1 MDNLPL
7 ITIVIANY
15 NYGQYIEAAIGSA
28 LNQDYPGPLQIC
40 VVDDGS
46 TDDSWEKIQN
56 IVGTDTTKKDD
67 IEIAEKVVAPFLT
80 VEEFWEP
87 SARPDDYE
95 VRVIAI
101 KRPNGGASVA
111 RNTAINHT
119 WEETNA
125 FAILDAD
132 DVYYPNKVSKMVRKM
147 LEDPARIGVV
157 YADYEIH
164 DHNSGKVVREFKQP
178 YNRNVLMN
186 ECIVHSNALISKRAF
201 SAVKEERGF
210 YDPNLHGPGGGE
222 FIGCAEDY
230 DLWIRISEQFMI
242 VHIPESLAVANIT
255 GLNQTTN
262 VNPEVFSK
270 NWHYI
275 MSKVQ
280 NRLHG
285 QK

>member
-1 MDNLPL
+1 LSKTGAKYMDNLPL

-15 NYGQYIEAAIGSA
+15 NYGQYINTAIDTA
-28 LNQDYPGPLQIC
+28 LSQDYPGPLQIC
-40 VVDDGS
+40 IVDDGS
-46 TDDSWEKIQN
+46 TDDSWEKIR
-56 IVGTDTTKKDD
+56 ILVDTDITKKDD
-67 IEIAEKVVAPFLT
+67 LEIAEKVIV
-80 VEEFWEP
+80 
-87 SARPDDYE
+87 RPDLYE

-132 DVYYPNKVSKMVRKM
+132 DEYYPNKVSKMVRKM

-164 DHNSGKVVREFKQP
+164 DHNSGKIVREFKQP

-201 SAVKEERGF
+201 SSVKEERGF
-210 YDPNLHGPGGGE
+210 YDPNLHGPGGEE

-262 VNPEVFSK
+262 VNPEVFNK
-270 NWHYI
+270 NWQYI
-275 MSKVQ
+275 MTKIQ
-280 NRLHG
+280 NRANG
-285 QK
+285 QE

>member
-15 NYGQYIEAAIGSA
+15 NYGQYINTAIGSA

-56 IVGTDTTKKDD
+56 IVDTDTTKKDD
-67 IEIAEKVVAPFLT
+67 LEIAEKVIV
-80 VEEFWEP
+80 
-87 SARPDDYE
+87 RPDGYE
-95 VRVIAI
+95 IPVIAI

-132 DVYYPNKVSKMVRKM
+132 DEYYPNKGSKMVRKM
-147 LEDPARIGVV
+147 LEDPERIGVV

-210 YDPNLHGPGGGE
+210 YDPSLHGPGGGE

-262 VNPEVFSK
+262 VNPEIFSK
-270 NWHYI
+270 NWNYI
-275 MSKVQ
+275 MTKVQ
-280 NRLHG
+280 TRLHG